1 VGALLSLGRF
11 SYANLLLVFTKLH
24 IRLTHSLRRISRWL
38 RLSHRFGFNSSSP
51 EVYSP
56 KADAVFFGAGT
67 SGRRLGKALGLSRRD
82 LPT

>member
-11 SYANLLLVFTKLH
+11 SYSNFLLVFTKLH
-24 IRLTHSLRRISRWL
+24 IRLTHSLRRISRRL

-56 KADAVFFGAGT
+56 SAGAAF
-67 SGRRLGKALGLSRRD
+67 LVPALQAGDFEKL
-82 LPT
+82 